1 MEALIAMGKYK
12 KLAGNSVVFAA
23 GNLGSKMISFI
34 LVPLYTYYLTT
45 TEYGIVDLV
54 TTTTSLLL
62 PIVSGGIAVAVLR
75 FTLDK
80 NANKSIVVSNSAVIS
95 LIGIVLSFALYVAL
109 SFFNVLENALIYF
122 VLLLSLQILT
132 QILAQFARGNGQ
144 AKVFAFNGMLKTAVI
159 GVTNILFL
167 VNFHMGLQG
176 YLLALV
182 VAEIVSLIYLLITT
196 PYFSY
201 LKLSA
206 VDFTYMKDM
215 LIFSLPTI
223 PNDVLW
229 WFVNSSSRYFIL
241 FFLGAG
247 ANGLYAVANKIP
259 SLISMIQS
267 VFSQAWQISLV
278 EEKDSKN
285 KHEFHGQIFKVYS
298 FLLFTVASGILVF
311 LKFFTANLVAKA
323 YYDSWQVTPLL
334 LLSAIYSGFIGFYG
348 QFYVAE
354 KKTKGLMNT
363 SIISGILSIICN
375 YIFISAFGLMGIGI
389 ASAISLFAG
398 WMVRIYDTRSF
409 VHIKIDWSR
418 LIGNHMILLIQF
430 ILLFLVDA
438 GLLMVIEF
446 IMFIALMFFN
456 KDIVSNFIEQFIK
469 IIKRKK

>member
-1 MEALIAMGKYK
+1 
-12 KLAGNSVVFAA
+12 V
-23 GNLGSKMISFI
+23 
-34 LVPLYTYYLTT
+34 
-45 TEYGIVDLV
+45 
-54 TTTTSLLL
+54 
-62 PIVSGGIAVAVLR
+62 
-75 FTLDK
+75 
-80 NANKSIVVSNSAVIS
+80 
-95 LIGIVLSFALYVAL
+95 
-109 SFFNVLENALIYF
+109 
-122 VLLLSLQILT
+122 
-132 QILAQFARGNGQ
+132 
-144 AKVFAFNGMLKTAVI
+144 KVFAFNGMLKTAVI

-438 GLLMVIEF
+438 GL
-446 IMFIALMFFN
+446 
-456 KDIVSNFIEQFIK
+456 
-469 IIKRKK
+469 

>member
-144 AKVFAFNGMLKTAVI
+144 VKVFAFNGMLKTAVI

-363 SIISGILSIICN
+363 SIISGIL
-375 YIFISAFGLMGIGI
+375 
-389 ASAISLFAG
+389 
-398 WMVRIYDTRSF
+398 
-409 VHIKIDWSR
+409 
-418 LIGNHMILLIQF
+418 
-430 ILLFLVDA
+430 
-438 GLLMVIEF
+438 
-446 IMFIALMFFN
+446 
-456 KDIVSNFIEQFIK
+456 
-469 IIKRKK
+469 

>member
-1 MEALIAMGKYK
+1 MGKYK

-144 AKVFAFNGMLKTAVI
+144 VKVFAFNGMLKTAVI

-298 FLLFTVASGILVF
+298 FLLFTVASRILVF

>member
-1 MEALIAMGKYK
+1 MGKYK

-144 AKVFAFNGMLKTAVI
+144 VKVFAFNGMLKTAVI

-298 FLLFTVASGILVF
+298 FLLFTVASVILVF

>member
-144 AKVFAFNGMLKTAVI
+144 VKVFAFNGMLKTAVI

-298 FLLFTVASGILVF
+298 FLLFTVASVILVF